1 MLHTRRR
8 LSVNLMHSL
17 GAYGS
22 MIHGYSLGAYGSMIA
37 DRVRTEAYARA
48 LRKTVRDGCVV
59 AEIGTGPGIFAVLA
73 CQLGAGR
80 VYAVEP
86 SEIIQMA
93 REVAAANGC
102 IDKIVFFEEFS
113 DRVTLPT
120 RVDIILSDLHGVL
133 PLYERHIPSIV
144 DARRRFLSPEGILI
158 PRKDTLWAAIVEAPK
173 DYGNLV
179 GAWDG
184 NVLGQDLGPARKL
197 IVNDTQ
203 KIRVDPDQLM
213 TIPQLWAT
221 LEYDSIE
228 NPDVQSNLSWRVER
242 AGTGHGIV
250 VWFDAE
256 LVEGIGFSNAPSAP
270 ETVYGS
276 LFLPW
281 TSPVSLVP
289 DQTVSVDLEA
299 KLLSSHYLWR
309 WTTRIEPLE
318 RLGAPFIHFDQSEF
332 AGAVLSTAQ
341 LRRKAADYVPYLSED
356 GCLRRRTLELMDG
369 RTSLAEIAHRLA
381 SEFPERFPRWERALS
396 YAAEIS
402 GECSR

>member
-1 MLHTRRR
+1 MD
-8 LSVNLMHSL
+8 SL

-37 DRVRTEAYARA
+37 DRVRIEAYARA

-86 SEIIQMA
+86 SEIIQIA

-113 DRVTLPT
+113 DQVTLPT
-120 RVDIILSDLHGVL
+120 RVDVILSDLRGVL

-144 DARRRFLSPEGILI
+144 DARRRFLSSEGVLI

-173 DYGNLV
+173 DYCKLV
-179 GAWDG
+179 GAWED
-184 NVLGQDLGPARKL
+184 NVLGQDLSPAREL

-203 KIRVDPDQLM
+203 KISVHPDQLM
-213 TIPQLWAT
+213 TKPQLLAT

-228 NPDVQSNLSWRVER
+228 NPDVQGNLSWRVER

-256 LVEGIGFSNAPSAP
+256 LVDGVGFSNAPSAP
-270 ETVYGS
+270 ETIYGS

-289 DQTVSVDLEA
+289 GQTVSVDLEA
-299 KLLSSHYLWR
+299 KLQPSDYLWR
-309 WTTRIEPLE
+309 WTTRIESPE
-318 RLGAPFIHFDQSEF
+318 RLGTPFIHFDQSQF
-332 AGAVLSTAQ
+332 DGAVLSTAQ
-341 LRRKAADYVPYLSED
+341 LRRKSADHVPHLSED
-356 GCLRRRTLELMDG
+356 GHLRRRTLELMDG

-402 GECSR
+402 EECSR